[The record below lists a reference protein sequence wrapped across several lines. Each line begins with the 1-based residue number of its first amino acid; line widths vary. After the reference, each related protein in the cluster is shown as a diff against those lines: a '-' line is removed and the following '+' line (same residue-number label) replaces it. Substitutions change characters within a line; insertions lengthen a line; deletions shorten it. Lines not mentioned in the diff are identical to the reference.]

1 MPDSPND
8 IDRAAIEEAARRTAE
23 QTALRKVRRELDQ
36 IAAGEARQR
45 KVTFVFALVGVAAL
59 VAVLLVMWGL
69 IFGPP
74 RDPLYGKPIEIP
86 RSAAKKG

>member
-45 KVTFVFALVGVAAL
+45 RVIRIIALVGVAAILCL
-59 VAVLLVMWGL
+59 VLVVW
-69 IFGPP
+69 FAFFSA
-74 RDPLYGKPIEIP
+74 RDPLYGTPIKIP
-86 RSAAKKG
+86 SSAPKKG